1 MSNMEFLI
9 VEGYFSKFDNDFT
22 QEEYTK
28 FYNSIDLSKNIKVG
42 SVNVIGYSKP
52 QNVYLS
58 DICNIIETDNIDY
71 GNCVF
76 GELYI
81 KLPQKKID
89 KLSENNFEGIDL
101 PDCYKVVINGEEMF
115 FFPTMWL
122 Y

>member
-1 MSNMEFLI
+1 MSNTELI
-9 VEGYFSKFDNDFT
+9 VEGYFSKIDNDFT

-42 SVNVIGYSKP
+42 SANVTGYSKP
-52 QNVYLS
+52 KNLYLS
-58 DICNIIETDNIDY
+58 DIYNIIETDNIEY

-89 KLSENNFEGIDL
+89 KLSEINFEGIDL
-101 PDCYKVVINGEEMF
+101 PIKVVINGEEMF
-115 FFPTMWL
+115 FFPTLWL

>member
-1 MSNMEFLI
+1 MGHLTI
-9 VEGYFSKFDNDFT
+9 EGYFTKIDNDFT

-28 FYNSIDLSKNIKVG
+28 FFNSIDLSKNIKVG
-42 SVNVIGYSKP
+42 TVNVGGYSKP

-58 DICNIIETDNIDY
+58 DICNIIETNNIDY

-81 KLPQKKID
+81 TLPQKKID
-89 KLSENNFEGIDL
+89 KLSENNFEDVYL
-101 PDCYKVVINGEEMF
+101 PDCYKVNIKGMEMY
-115 FFPTMWL
+115 FFPSLWL